1 MSAST
6 QTIASS
12 GRGPA
17 GAPGGS
23 TKAPACPER
32 YTETQAV
39 LHGMFME
46 EAGSHFLDS
55 GDSYGRASDAH
66 RACPD
71 LLAKPAVAAYYSDDD
86 GEGEDDG
93 GGQDGAKGE
102 DKDGAKGEDEK
113 ASSLALRSSFHA
125 LDATLEYSAE
135 LDAKFERFVAAND
148 DGRKNWTELAEMFAA
163 EKDAAFSW
171 DGNAHNTYW
180 FDNPLDA
187 PFQWLEFDAF
197 VSDGT
202 TDRRQVRAVLVQ
214 MHLGCDIR
222 GGYGRPRAFVER
234 HGHSLEYAAKSFD
247 AACKCTHIECFGY
260 GVVNNETAAE
270 ECEACAFSS
279 EEDRDSGRQPDGC
292 ICDKYPTYWKASGRP
307 DGSVGC
313 GLCGGTVEVS

>member
-46 EAGSHFLDS
+46 DVGSHILDS
-55 GDSYGRASDAH
+55 GDLYGRVSDRH

-71 LLAKPAVAAYYSDDD
+71 LLAKPKIAAYYSDDED
-86 GEGEDDG
+86 EGG
-93 GGQDGAKGE
+93 
-102 DKDGAKGEDEK
+102 KDGCKDEDER
-113 ASSLALRSSFHA
+113 ASSLALRSSFHT
-125 LDATLEYSAE
+125 LDASLEYSAE

-148 DGRKNWTELAEMFAA
+148 DGRKNWAELAEMFAA

-180 FDNPLDA
+180 YDNPLDA

-197 VSDGT
+197 VSDGRT

-222 GGYGRPRAFVER
+222 GGYGRPRAFVEK
-234 HGHSLEYAAKSFD
+234 HGESLKYATQSFN
-247 AACKCTHIECFGY
+247 AACKCTQIECFGY

-279 EEDRDSGRQPDGC
+279 EEERDSGRQPDGC

-307 DGSVGC
+307 DGSVQC